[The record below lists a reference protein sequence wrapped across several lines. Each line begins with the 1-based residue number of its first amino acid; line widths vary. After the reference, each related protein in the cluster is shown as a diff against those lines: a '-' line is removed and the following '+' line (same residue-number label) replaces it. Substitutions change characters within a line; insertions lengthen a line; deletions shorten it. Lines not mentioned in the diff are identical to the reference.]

1 MIVIVTPLLFTLM
14 QSKRNHWIDV
24 EEIGIEELSGIE
36 YGIITDSMVRSMFGL
51 LGPSLSK
58 VLQTKHFTKEEED
71 LATSSQTLFNTLSH
85 VDMYLSD
92 LRLYMEACIAAEK
105 SGIQVQFLV
114 TDDHAF
120 FKGFVK
126 SPIAE
131 QVLRKEVKA
140 ALGLRKAVKVK
151 LAGEVIPGM

>member
-1 MIVIVTPLLFTLM
+1 
-14 QSKRNHWIDV
+14 
-24 EEIGIEELSGIE
+24 
-36 YGIITDSMVRSMFGL
+36 
-51 LGPSLSK
+51 
-58 VLQTKHFTKEEED
+58 
-71 LATSSQTLFNTLSH
+71 
-85 VDMYLSD
+85 
-92 LRLYMEACIAAEK
+92 MEACIAAEK

-140 ALGLRKAVKVK
+140 VLGLRKAVKVK